1 MIENYATRRGH
12 ETRSL
17 DYDYEAVMADLEVI
31 IFVTHPRPQ
40 TGLTQKSVN
49 KHVVSYKSCMKPST
63 LKL

>member
-31 IFVTHPRPQ
+31 IFVIIIIIIIIIMQ
-40 TGLTQKSVN
+40 LS
-49 KHVVSYKSCMKPST
+49 
-63 LKL
+63 